1 MQARGVGKGGLNRP
15 PIESPMAIC
24 HSVRGDQY
32 SVVQLRQ
39 EQRHRNL
46 KQISELSIVDACF
59 SSNPYPNPSFTF
71 RASLFRSL
79 GA

>member
-46 KQISELSIVDACF
+46 KQISELSIVDR
-59 SSNPYPNPSFTF
+59 SNPMQSDVDQACVG
-71 RASLFRSL
+71 RRDR
-79 GA
+79 